1 MLPLHEVVRRIRQQ
15 RRLLGISQA
24 QLAKDAGTS
33 QSFVAKLE
41 RGRLNPSYEA
51 VRRVHEAIEAYAREE
66 EARAH
71 ELMQADP
78 MGVRPGERVG
88 DALARMKQHGFSQ
101 LPVLDRGRAVGALS
115 EGIVLDLIERGEN
128 LADLKR
134 VQVKQIMGPAFPAVD
149 PETRRRVLVELL
161 HDNPMVLV
169 VRDGQVKGVVT
180 KSDLW

>member
-1 MLPLHEVVRRIRQQ
+1 MLPLHEVVRHIRQQ
-15 RRLLGISQA
+15 RRLLGVSQA
-24 QLAKDAGTS
+24 QLAADAGTS

-66 EARAH
+66 EARARD
-71 ELMQADP
+71 LMQKDP

-88 DALARMKQHGFSQ
+88 DALARMKKNGFSQ

-115 EGIVLDLIERGEN
+115 ESILLDLIERGED
-128 LADLKR
+128 LEDLKR
-134 VQVKQIMGPAFPAVD
+134 GPVKAIMGPAFPTVD

-161 HDNPMVLV
+161 HDHPMVLV
-169 VRDGQVKGVVT
+169 VREGQVQGVVT